1 MKSHNPV
8 KGSMVKWIAL
18 CFILVILV
26 IVLLADLGIIPG
38 FLAGLYNFPNGDK
51 VGHFLLMGILALL
64 VVLSVVVNSVK
75 KIS

>member
-18 CFILVILV
+18 CFILFILV

-51 VGHFLLMGILALL
+51 VGHFPFDGDPGFACGP
-64 VVLSVVVNSVK
+64 VRGGEFC
-75 KIS
+75 